1 MPATAVSK
9 TAIQV
14 MKENGIDI
22 SSQEPE
28 LLDPSTLKDYDILI
42 SVVCGVEESCP
53 VVYLKDFIDWGLE
66 DPISQPVEKYRQ
78 VRDEIERLVLE
89 LIKK

>member
-1 MPATAVSK
+1 M
-9 TAIQV
+9 
-14 MKENGIDI
+14 G
-22 SSQEPE
+22 
-28 LLDPSTLKDYDILI
+28 
-42 SVVCGVEESCP
+42 CGVEESCP

-66 DPISQPVEKYRQ
+66 DPIGQPVEKYRQ

>member
-1 MPATAVSK
+1 
-9 TAIQV
+9 
-14 MKENGIDI
+14 MKEKGIDI
-22 SSQEPE
+22 SLQKPE

-42 SVVCGVEESCP
+42 SMGCGVACP

-66 DPISQPVEKYRQ
+66 DPIGQPVEKYRQ

-89 LIKK
+89 LIKELYHP